1 MVFSLEFP
9 HFDTIACKRWTELKG
24 VVVLGGIRVHIEQHG
39 FSCGNLKE
47 AAVDSHGG
55 VHEGLA
61 NWFATLGHPHFRVRG
76 GYVCG
81 SGLVPPVGLCK
92 RAPEKYDF
100 VNALQLCPAHRL
112 VVIGHVLAELHRHL
126 EAPRLRG
133 VDLEDRCAA
142 EDFAPPFLQDLCLDA
157 CAMAA
162 IIAWRTSSGLMAHS
176 APRFSKGR
184 SPSLKEMRILWGMV
198 AGDRK

>member
-1 MVFSLEFP
+1 
-9 HFDTIACKRWTELKG
+9 
-24 VVVLGGIRVHIEQHG
+24 
-39 FSCGNLKE
+39 
-47 AAVDSHGG
+47 VDSHSG

-92 RAPEKYDF
+92 RVPETYDF

-142 EDFAPPFLQDLCLDA
+142 EDFAAPFLQDFCLDA
-157 CAMAA
+157 
-162 IIAWRTSSGLMAHS
+162 SSDVACDGCHHRVAHLLG
-176 APRFSKGR
+176 ADEPRFAKGC
-184 SPSLKEMRILWGMV
+184 SPNLKEMRILWGMV